1 MGGFV
6 ERPSLHS
13 IDIAVIV
20 AYLAAMLGMGL
31 YFMRRQTSASEYLL
45 ASRSIGWFA
54 IGLSLLSSLNSALDY
69 IVGPAAYIEW
79 GLVLGM
85 GILAVILAFPFVFY
99 LFIPFYQRL
108 KILNCYEYLE
118 YRFDVRVR
126 TTASAIFILWRIC
139 WMAFTIYLPAYALNV
154 VMGLPLIP
162 TIVVLG
168 VITTSYT
175 TMGGARAVVWTD
187 VVQAIIMFT
196 GLLLAT
202 IIAVRQVPGGLVG
215 VWNAAEEQGLL
226 QVTARI
232 PEWDGA
238 GVGGRVVLYF
248 TYPIT
253 ILSVVLANFLS
264 QLNNYGADQ
273 VMIQR
278 YLSSRSLRDCQ
289 KGFIVNA
296 VAYIVYVCIFFVL
309 SMALM
314 AFFRHHPVPMELLPA
329 GSKFEFYFPYF
340 IGTGLPVVVKGMV
353 LVAIYSA
360 AQSSVSAG
368 ISASTSVIFG
378 NFYRRLIHGE
388 VKTAEHVGE
397 RIEGQYMFFN
407 RCCALG
413 LGLTVTTVACLIQG
427 IGEGLFEIANK
438 IVFNFAGVMIPV
450 FLLGMFSRRARSL
463 GVALG
468 AVSGVIAMFVW
479 GFGYRFGLF
488 ERELGYGWTS
498 SVGFVTTVV
507 VAYLISYFEKD
518 PPPEKMRF
526 LWKNVMADSDLGIQE
541 DAASSFPIVH

>member
-1 MGGFV
+1 M
-6 ERPSLHS
+6 ESPLLHP
-13 IDIAVIV
+13 IDMAVIAV
-20 AYLAAMLGMGL
+20 YLAAMVGMGI

-45 ASRSIGWFA
+45 ASHSIGWFA

-85 GILAVILAFPFVFY
+85 GIFAVILAFPFVFY
-99 LFIPFYQRL
+99 LFIPFYRRL

-175 TMGGARAVVWTD
+175 AMGGARAVVWTD
-187 VVQAIIMFT
+187 VIQAIIMLT
-196 GLLLAT
+196 SLLLAT
-202 IIAVRQVPGGLVG
+202 VLAVRQVPGGLVG

-226 QVTARI
+226 HVTAKI
-232 PEWDGA
+232 PEWEGTDLGS
-238 GVGGRVVLYF
+238 RIVLYF
-248 TYPIT
+248 THPIT
-253 ILSVVLANFLS
+253 ILSVVIASFLS

-289 KGFIVNA
+289 RGFIVNA
-296 VAYIVYVCIFFVL
+296 VAYVFYVCIFFVL
-309 SMALM
+309 SMSLM
-314 AFFRHHPVPMELLPA
+314 AFFRHHPVPTKLLPT

-340 IGTGLPVVVKGMV
+340 IGTELPVVVKGMV

-378 NFYRRLIHGE
+378 NFYRRLVHGE
-388 VKTAEHVGE
+388 VATGEHLGE
-397 RIEGQYMFFN
+397 HIEGQYMFFN

-413 LGLTVTTVACLIQG
+413 LGLTVTTVACLIQD

-438 IVFNFAGVMIPV
+438 IVINFAGVMIPV

-463 GVALG
+463 GVAVG
-468 AVSGVIAMFVW
+468 AVCGVTAMFVW
-479 GFGYRFGLF
+479 GFGHRLGLF
-488 ERELGYGWTS
+488 ERELGYGWTL
-498 SVGFVTTVV
+498 SVGFLTTVV
-507 VAYLISYFEKD
+507 ICYLISYFEKE
-518 PPPEKMRF
+518 PPAEKTQF
-526 LWKNVMADSDLGIQE
+526 LWSNVMRDSSPDRTKPTE
-541 DAASSFPIVH
+541 VR